1 MATARLSASTAG
13 SSITFEVGSDRAVTL
28 GRGSGC
34 DVVIKDQAMSREHCR
49 LGFEHGMLVATDLG
63 SQHGIVHRG
72 AKVERC
78 ELGVGG
84 SFRIGDT
91 EVVVEQIGI
100 GAVAPAKNE
109 PAPEPAAKPAPTAA
123 PAAKPKPVDGEEL
136 LGTELGRYRILSIL
150 GAGGFAVVYRAE
162 QVQLSREVALKV
174 LRQSADGP
182 ASERIA
188 AFLRE
193 ARAAAALNDPRL
205 LQVYDVGDDQGH
217 YYLSMELAPGGSLA
231 RKLRAEGPIEW
242 RTLLPILRDVA
253 GALQVAHDHGL
264 VHRDVKPANIL
275 LTASGGAKLGDLGLA
290 AGGDRLG
297 TLAFMAPEQVR
308 NLPVDGRA
316 DLYALGCT
324 AYAALTGAPPFTGSK
339 KEIAQAH
346 VRQAPAPLRGSG
358 LMVPPQLEQLLL
370 QELLAKDPD
379 DRPASAR
386 EVADELS
393 RIEQDGGAVV
403 RTRRSRARRGRG
415 GGGGGLWVLLLV
427 VLVAVV
433 VLVLLRDRL

>member
-28 GRGSGC
+28 GRGDGC

-49 LGFEHGMLVATDLG
+49 LGFENGMLVATDLG

-100 GAVAPAKNE
+100 GAVATAKSE
-109 PAPEPAAKPAPTAA
+109 PVPEPPPKPEP
-123 PAAKPKPVDGEEL
+123 PAKPKPADGEEL
-136 LGTELGRYRILSIL
+136 LGTELGGYRILSIL

-205 LQVYDVGDDQGH
+205 LQVFDVGDDKGH
-217 YYLSMELAPGGSLA
+217 YFLSMELAPGGSLA

-242 RTLLPILRDVA
+242 RTLLPILRDTA

-370 QELLAKDPD
+370 QELLAKDPN

-427 VLVAVV
+427 VLVAVAVV
-433 VLVLLRDRL
+433 VLVLLRNRL